1 MPVWWN
7 GRHAGLRNQFLR
19 KCRFDSCHGH
29 ITKAS
34 LRRGFCI
41 LHNVSLVFKHDHLRL
56 FHDQGHGYVRH
67 PQWTSLRP
75 FGSVNI
81 QFSSTSA
88 YADDLIPQKTLG
100 GFNDAPITL
109 ALTAAEVDRIR
120 DAHFQVIGFNLV
132 NNQPVYT
139 PGVMT
144 GRIDYQIPTV
154 TSGGGGLSEDDVNTL
169 INNAL
174 LAHSGSGG
182 SVPAV
187 LLEDESR
194 YYHFPSGEYLAI
206 YRYVTKTD
214 MVNGDEVSLAIGW
227 ANPLVANPS
236 DGNVS
241 FNVESGGATTQV
253 VDSTASPA
261 LLSGVGKF
269 SLYIEDVTTSGFH
282 VYIDPQEAVPAGT
295 VIEFWSTNNTAN
307 PV

>member
-1 MPVWWN
+1 MTTYDFSTTKGTASSVTLN
-7 GRHAGLRNQFLR
+7 G
-19 KCRFDSCHGH
+19 
-29 ITKAS
+29 
-34 LRRGFCI
+34 
-41 LHNVSLVFKHDHLRL
+41 LH
-56 FHDQGHGYVRH
+56 YA
-67 PQWTSLRP
+67 P

-88 YADDLIPQKTLG
+88 YADNLIPQKTMG

-109 ALTAAEVDRIR
+109 SLTAGEVDRIR

-144 GRIDYQIPTV
+144 GRIDYQIPV
-154 TSGGGGLSEDDVNTL
+154 VASSGGGLSEDDVNTL

-174 LAHSGSGG
+174 AANNVSGG
-182 SVPAV
+182 GGAVPAV

-214 MVNGDEVSLAIGW
+214 MVNGDEVSLSIGW
-227 ANPLVANPS
+227 ANPLVANPN

-241 FNVESGGATTQV
+241 FNVDSGGAPTQT
-253 VDSTASPA
+253 VDSTATPA
-261 LLSGVGKF
+261 LFYGVGKF
-269 SLYIEDVTTSGFH
+269 ALYIENVTTSGFH
-282 VYIDPQEAVPAGT
+282 VAIDPQQAVPAGT